1 MRGYRGR
8 FLFPL
13 CLLAGLSASLL
24 QGQRHLSGTVREAGS
39 RSPLAYVNIG
49 LEGLSVGTVTD
60 EQGTFRLFVPETASQ
75 PGAMLRISS
84 LGYATVRLPFEG
96 MQEEDP
102 LEIFLQPEAI
112 ALEEVVLS
120 ALPAFSGEE
129 MVGNPLQNARDF
141 AYWKDSLALG
151 AELASRIRASRELR
165 KLNTFFFNI
174 MENPADSLLLRL
186 NIYDLP
192 KNGTGM
198 GANRNRSGKGILYVL
213 RRGTQQAAI
222 DLEPF
227 DIWVTGDFIASL
239 ELLDV
244 YGSDRI
250 ALTLPAAE
258 QVGGAT
264 YRRYASQ
271 GKWEQI
277 GAYEVGYHLQTTFYT
292 DNVRRAENRKVVR
305 RLQKTQGQIQG
316 FVFLGRAGQP
326 DIRIKNLNT
335 NTEVRTDTRGWYQI
349 QASPG
354 DLLRIT
360 RPTGEHQVVKV
371 EKIGNITLNL
381 SGF

>member
-1 MRGYRGR
+1 M
-8 FLFPL
+8 
-13 CLLAGLSASLL
+13 
-24 QGQRHLSGTVREAGS
+24 
-39 RSPLAYVNIG
+39 
-49 LEGLSVGTVTD
+49 GTVTD
-60 EQGTFRLFVPETASQ
+60 EEGTFRLLVPETASQ

-102 LEIFLQPEAI
+102 LEIFLPQEAI

-129 MVGNPLQNARDF
+129 MVGNPLQDARDY

-151 AELASRIRASRELR
+151 AELASRIRATRDLR
-165 KLNTFFFNI
+165 KLNTFFFSI
-174 MENPADSLLLRL
+174 LENPADSLLLRL
-186 NIYDLP
+186 NIYGLP
-192 KNGTGM
+192 KNGSGM
-198 GANRNRSGKGILYVL
+198 GENQNRSGKGIVFVL

-227 DIWVTGDFIASL
+227 DIWVTGDFFVSL

-250 ALTLPAAE
+250 ALTLPAAQ

-292 DNVRRAENRKVVR
+292 DNARRAENRKVVR
-305 RLQKTQGQIQG
+305 RLQKTQGPVQG
-316 FVFLGRAGQP
+316 FVFLGRRGQA
-326 DIRIKNLNT
+326 DIRIKNLST
-335 NTEVRTDTRGWYQI
+335 NTEVRTDARGWYQI

-354 DLLRIT
+354 DLLRVT
-360 RPTGEHQVVKV
+360 RPTGEQRVVKV
-371 EKIGNITLNL
+371 EQIGNLTLNL
-381 SGF
+381 SSL